1 VTVDING
8 SVVRLRPEISKNKDG
23 RVLPL
28 RGELLAVMERAKANR
43 RLDCVSVF
51 HVDGKPLGDFGKAW
65 GTACKKA
72 SLAGT
77 IIHDLRRTAVR
88 NMVRAGVPER
98 VAMALSGHKTRNVFD
113 RYNIV
118 NEADLLEAAEKINGH
133 LEWQSKGAIV
143 VGINR

>member
-1 VTVDING
+1 MRALEWRDVDING

-65 GTACKKA
+65 ATACKKA
-72 SLAGT
+72 SIAGNY
-77 IIHDLRRTAVR
+77 HLQSSENSGPQYGSHRCP
-88 NMVRAGVPER
+88 RAG
-98 VAMALSGHKTRNVFD
+98 GN
-113 RYNIV
+113 
-118 NEADLLEAAEKINGH
+118 
-133 LEWQSKGAIV
+133 GAI
-143 VGINR
+143 GP